1 MTTATSTKGR
11 SAPEAPAVGVWLLVI
26 CGMVAAMILLG
37 GATRLTDSGL
47 SITQWDFMKQIVPP
61 MSAADWAREF
71 ALYQTTTE
79 YQVQNRGMSMG
90 DFQFIY
96 WWEWAH
102 RFFGKL
108 IGTAFALPFF
118 VFWATGRLKGRL
130 LPVLGLFALGGLQ
143 GAVGWWMVTSGLT
156 GRLDVAPYRLATH
169 LAIAFAILAAALTL
183 ALGCF
188 GWPRRESRL
197 GSSRPMAWLLL
208 GALYVQVILGAFL
221 AGSRAGGAFTDW
233 PTIGGEWFPST
244 YRAIEPLWRNLTEN
258 PAAVQFNHRTT
269 GYVVGLLALTV
280 AALAAVRGQGAG
292 RIAGIAV
299 GVLALGQVGLGI
311 STILHGA
318 PLALSLAHQGLAV
331 ALWAASVAAV
341 RTAQG

>member
-1 MTTATSTKGR
+1 MTAAKR
-11 SAPEAPAVGVWLLVI
+11 APYAPDVGIWLLVI

-47 SITQWDFMKQIVPP
+47 SITEWDFAKGVIPP
-61 MSAADWAREF
+61 LSEADWAREF
-71 ALYQTTTE
+71 ALYQGTTE
-79 YQVQNRGMSMG
+79 YQVQNRGMSMA

-102 RFFGKL
+102 RFFGKM
-108 IGTAFALPFF
+108 IGVAFALPFV
-118 VFWATGRLKGRL
+118 VFWATGRLQGRFWAA
-130 LPVLGLFALGGLQ
+130 LGLFALGGLQ
-143 GAVGWWMVTSGLT
+143 GAIGWWMVTSGLT

-169 LAIAFAILAAALTL
+169 LAVAFAIFAFAL
-183 ALGCF
+183 ALALDCF
-188 GWPRRESRL
+188 GWPRRPSRL
-197 GSSRPMAWLLL
+197 GAGRVAAWALL
-208 GALYVQVILGAFL
+208 GGLYLQIVLGAFL

-269 GYVVGLLALTV
+269 GYVVGLLALAV
-280 AALAAVRGQGAG
+280 GVLAAIRGLGAG
-292 RIAGIAV
+292 RWAGLAV

-311 STILHGA
+311 STIVHGA
-318 PLALSLAHQGLAV
+318 PLSLSLAHQGLAV
-331 ALWAASVAAV
+331 ALWASAVVAV
-341 RTAQG
+341 RAAWR